1 MVPIWYRDLKYDYL
15 IPWSLHI
22 HPQLHLLYSYSDYT
36 ALLSVFDCF
45 TYMYFYTLSF
55 FHPCTYIHMSNSFFS
70 WAARNERG
78 PASVALLQVSL
89 FFLKGFSKF
98 FLAWFEGLWT
108 EGLTP
113 VHILKRVK
121 QQCWAFCF
129 FTCMQRHNATLI
141 LVWLLT
147 QSQILVREN
156 KSIWCWSTKSFM
168 KKEIE
173 FVTAHIFFI
182 CYLFCGT
189 IVFYE
194 NTGSSSINLV
204 VTSCGPRMH
213 LFCFRELIPF
223 WVCLTRKA
231 NVCSDNPDMVGRNH
245 LWSHSMTF
253 PLHLLKEDHA
263 RKCRNIPVGLE
274 DTLTMRLK
282 RIIILSK
289 TFDLS
294 LNMYEW
300 SRALSYISF
309 NQECFDETKMLA
321 FL

>member
-1 MVPIWYRDLKYDYL
+1 MDSSSSRVTHRQSRCYRDDPPELWCDGLTYDHIVTSIGVIISFLIMVPIWYRDLKCDYL

-129 FTCMQRHNATLI
+129 FLCMQRHNATLI

-173 FVTAHIFFI
+173 FVTAHIFF
-182 CYLFCGT
+182 YL
-189 IVFYE
+189 
-194 NTGSSSINLV
+194 
-204 VTSCGPRMH
+204 
-213 LFCFRELIPF
+213 LF
-223 WVCLTRKA
+223 V
-231 NVCSDNPDMVGRNH
+231 
-245 LWSHSMTF
+245 LWNY
-253 PLHLLKEDHA
+253 
-263 RKCRNIPVGLE
+263 R
-274 DTLTMRLK
+274 
-282 RIIILSK
+282 
-289 TFDLS
+289 
-294 LNMYEW
+294 
-300 SRALSYISF
+300 
-309 NQECFDETKMLA
+309 
-321 FL
+321 FLWEYWQQQHQPGCD